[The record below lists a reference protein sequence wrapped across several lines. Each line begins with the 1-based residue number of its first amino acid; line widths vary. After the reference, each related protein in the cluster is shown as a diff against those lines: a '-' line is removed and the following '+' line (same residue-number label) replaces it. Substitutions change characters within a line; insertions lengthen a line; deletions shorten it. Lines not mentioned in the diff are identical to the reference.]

1 MMCASNR
8 RRNDVANGA
17 AICSMRAKSTVSKEN
32 KEIKSGRRNESVF
45 KAHFCRSVIS
55 EIETFGAV
63 CWTDTA
69 ENDKVTLVI
78 PPDSQSSREH
88 LMSSAVSHPRGCVPN
103 EKSNS
108 WMPVVVNKKGVLP
121 AGRYQSLKQICEVSN
136 AH

>member
-17 AICSMRAKSTVSKEN
+17 ICSMRAKSTESTEN
-32 KEIKSGRRNESVF
+32 KEIKSGRNESVGIQSPL
-45 KAHFCRSVIS
+45 CRSVIS

-78 PPDSQSSREH
+78 PPDSQSCREH
-88 LMSSAVSHPRGCVPN
+88 LMSSSAVRRRPRGCVPN

-108 WMPVVVNKKGVLP
+108 WMPVVVNKKEGLLLP
-121 AGRYQSLKQICEVSN
+121 PRR
-136 AH
+136 

>member
-1 MMCASNR
+1 MNR
-8 RRNDVANGA
+8 
-17 AICSMRAKSTVSKEN
+17 
-32 KEIKSGRRNESVF
+32 SVF

-78 PPDSQSSREH
+78 PPDSQSCREH
-88 LMSSAVSHPRGCVPN
+88 LMSSSAVRRRPRGCVPN

-121 AGRYQSLKQICEVSN
+121 SKEVTELETNLRSI